1 MSFDSRD
8 QDTGNSITLT
18 RSEYQLARFK
28 GKIFSLFMFNAL
40 LVFLTI
46 VGIYHSFT
54 GGKQKT
60 TDEYLRGGQ
69 TIAIW
74 PAILSLSVSFMSS
87 VSMLGLPAE
96 IYTFG
101 GQFWLGT
108 LGWTLGHFLSVLVYV
123 PVLYPLQTTTANEV
137 IVIEAVHLIPN

>member
-8 QDTGNSITLT
+8 QGTGNSITLT
-18 RSEYQLARFK
+18 RSEYQCVNVSKRAKYFH
-28 GKIFSLFMFNAL
+28 FSCSIAL

-123 PVLYPLQTTTANEV
+123 PVLYPVQTTTANEV
-137 IVIEAVHLIPN
+137 IVIEVVH

>member
-1 MSFDSRD
+1 ME
-8 QDTGNSITLT
+8 N
-18 RSEYQLARFK
+18 K
-28 GKIFSLFMFNAL
+28 KP
-40 LVFLTI
+40 
-46 VGIYHSFT
+46 
-54 GGKQKT
+54 

-74 PAILSLSVSFMSS
+74 PAILSLSVCFMSS

-137 IVIEAVHLIPN
+137 IVDRSGTLNPELIKFSCQS

>member
-18 RSEYQLARFK
+18 RSEYQRARFK

-101 GQFWLGT
+101 AIAYVILGSGKKQSWADGQRT
-108 LGWTLGHFLSVLVYV
+108 KNVKH
-123 PVLYPLQTTTANEV
+123 LQTYIQND
-137 IVIEAVHLIPN
+137 